1 MGWLFSLGY
10 SCLHASSIDSSK
22 FWEPCNNFQD
32 LSISILTA
40 AELNQF
46 INTLSLSA
54 AKKMEAASAI
64 VGLTA
69 AIQQLLTTVYQFEQ
83 GVLEAKTE
91 TNQLCSELLALK
103 AALDHVQLNL
113 NAGLTG
119 FFGDAEDAQSILSS
133 FNFSTSEF
141 KDMISYTSECLK
153 GLLAR
158 LNHRPSKFKI
168 PLNRATWQLVK
179 GEVKVRYRTA

>member
-1 MGWLFSLGY
+1 
-10 SCLHASSIDSSK
+10 
-22 FWEPCNNFQD
+22 
-32 LSISILTA
+32 
-40 AELNQF
+40 
-46 INTLSLSA
+46 
-54 AKKMEAASAI
+54 MEAASAI

-83 GVLEAKTE
+83 GVREAKTE
-91 TNQLCSELLALK
+91 TNQLCSELLVLK

-119 FFGDAEDAQSILSS
+119 SFGDAEDAQSILSS

-141 KDMISYTSECLK
+141 KHMISSNSECLQ

-158 LNHRPSKFKI
+158 LNRRPSKFKI
-168 PLNRATWQLVK
+168 PLNRATWPLVK
-179 GEVKVRYRTA
+179 GEVKVDIARLKSFFILATTSDNTVLCRELYLKVCAMDQRL